1 MIVNAESVFLAKK
14 ELDKISKRK
23 NVYKK
28 DGKKVVGKW
37 TYDHELDVQRAKQR
51 LNCVVDEIKGEMK
64 NV

>member
-1 MIVNAESVFLAKK
+1 MLIFAEEMFLAKK

-28 DGKKVVGKW
+28 NGKTVVGKW
-37 TYDHELDVQRAKQR
+37 TYDHELDVQRNRQR
-51 LNCVVDEIKGEMK
+51 LSAVIAEIKEGMK